1 MEIKKIN
8 IMAGLSEEGGRVK
21 VKKSIAGTS
30 WTHATG
36 YQNSRAQNVMFFE
49 KPVNAV
55 LHMADE
61 GTIFLHGTKN
71 SSEVFV
77 LVSRNGAKG
86 SYEIM
91 EYLPEEKVF
100 TGNALS
106 YLVTQFFIGIIRYSE
121 RNGLIDEA
129 VDSLGT
135 NFATTWGN
143 MSGGKVFFDNNTTKD
158 VADILSVVQNYI
170 SEIGEGEI
178 NSTQPIKNY
187 KDFKVALSSLVDYDF
202 DQDITP
208 FLNPRLQ
215 YVADREPR
223 PNAADWANLFGYSDK
238 TINDKESCPEIV
250 YPNTKNEQIRS
261 VAEASNED
269 LAERDYSMISKE
281 EIKNF
286 PPMLQAA
293 YEFGQKE
300 FEDNKKFFTEDD
312 WLRISAMKSGAVLS
326 IAMVGPAGCGKT
338 TKLKAYGGA
347 LGLPVVLIGGS
358 GGISEDAL
366 FGYQTL
372 VDSPNG
378 NGQIMKFQD
387 GPVTICL
394 KHPSFLIFDEE
405 NAARPEVL
413 MKFNSILDNSKSVM
427 LDNGEVVRVN
437 PMFRYAAAWN
447 AGAGYTGTERINL
460 SHLDR
465 FDRLVKVSNPKID
478 ETVNILR
485 ETTGYKNKKHLRKIA
500 GVLDKAQRY
509 IKDGEGDSSSATV
522 SIRRAQAWIASAA
535 QTGEFVKSSFDT
547 FLSYLCHDDEELE
560 SLTVENIEASDSFV
574 NMVYQDIVSALGND
588 VFDKAQYER

>member
-106 YLVTQFFIGIIRYSE
+106 YLVTQFFIGVIRYSE

-187 KDFKVALSSLVDYDF
+187 KDFKVALSSLVDYDLTR
-202 DQDITP
+202 I
-208 FLNPRLQ
+208 LH
-215 YVADREPR
+215 
-223 PNAADWANLFGYSDK
+223 
-238 TINDKESCPEIV
+238 
-250 YPNTKNEQIRS
+250 RS
-261 VAEASNED
+261 LTLVCS
-269 LAERDYSMISKE
+269 
-281 EIKNF
+281 
-286 PPMLQAA
+286 MLQIESLVPMPQIGLICSAIPIRQSMTRSLVLKL
-293 YEFGQKE
+293 FI
-300 FEDNKKFFTEDD
+300 
-312 WLRISAMKSGAVLS
+312 RIQRTSRF
-326 IAMVGPAGCGKT
+326 
-338 TKLKAYGGA
+338 
-347 LGLPVVLIGGS
+347 VVLR
-358 GGISEDAL
+358 
-366 FGYQTL
+366 
-372 VDSPNG
+372 
-378 NGQIMKFQD
+378 
-387 GPVTICL
+387 
-394 KHPSFLIFDEE
+394 KHPTKTWLKEI
-405 NAARPEVL
+405 
-413 MKFNSILDNSKSVM
+413 IL
-427 LDNGEVVRVN
+427 
-437 PMFRYAAAWN
+437 
-447 AGAGYTGTERINL
+447 
-460 SHLDR
+460 
-465 FDRLVKVSNPKID
+465 
-478 ETVNILR
+478 
-485 ETTGYKNKKHLRKIA
+485 
-500 GVLDKAQRY
+500 
-509 IKDGEGDSSSATV
+509 
-522 SIRRAQAWIASAA
+522 
-535 QTGEFVKSSFDT
+535 
-547 FLSYLCHDDEELE
+547 
-560 SLTVENIEASDSFV
+560 
-574 NMVYQDIVSALGND
+574 
-588 VFDKAQYER
+588 